1 MHILD
6 LATVRASGVV
16 SVHSLEIGPS
26 RALVSTSIGAID
38 HFREPSY
45 ERETGCIRHST
56 EIAIFKIPEQL
67 IFILSSAAIMAVESW
82 IRSAEK
88 GRDLLRYPTI
98 NFKGL

>member
-38 HFREPSY
+38 HFRE
-45 ERETGCIRHST
+45 
-56 EIAIFKIPEQL
+56 IAIFKTPEQL